1 MVMSLTKVKPFLHGV
16 EVGVGIT
23 GVDVG
28 VMVEVGTRM
37 TTRVGIISMGCVGGR
52 KYVGVDWGAHAV
64 SVKINNKTANR
75 LKVKNRCVMCT
86 ELKRL
91 TDIQRRGPSSGIL
104 VSMDQ
109 PQSRAGAKKHE
120 HPTCAYRPYN
130 WFPKL
135 F

>member
-1 MVMSLTKVKPFLHGV
+1 MSLTKVKPFVHGV
-16 EVGVGIT
+16 GVKVGIT

-28 VMVEVGTRM
+28 VMVDVGTRM
-37 TTRVGIISMGCVGGR
+37 TTRVGVISMNCVGGT

-64 SVKINNKTANR
+64 SVKMNNRTANC
-75 LKVKNRCVMCT
+75 LKVRNGCVMCT

-91 TDIQRRGPSSGIL
+91 ADIQHRERSSGIL
-104 VSMDQ
+104 VSGDPLQWRVEAM
-109 PQSRAGAKKHE
+109 RHE
-120 HPTCAYRPYN
+120 HPACACHPYN

>member
-1 MVMSLTKVKPFLHGV
+1 MSLTKVKPFVHGV
-16 EVGVGIT
+16 GVGVGIT
-23 GVDVG
+23 AVDVG

-37 TTRVGIISMGCVGGR
+37 TTWVGVISMDCVGGR

-75 LKVKNRCVMCT
+75 LKVKNGCVMCT

-91 TDIQRRGPSSGIL
+91 TDIQRREPSSGIL
-104 VSMDQ
+104 VSED
-109 PQSRAGAKKHE
+109 PLQSRAGAKKHE